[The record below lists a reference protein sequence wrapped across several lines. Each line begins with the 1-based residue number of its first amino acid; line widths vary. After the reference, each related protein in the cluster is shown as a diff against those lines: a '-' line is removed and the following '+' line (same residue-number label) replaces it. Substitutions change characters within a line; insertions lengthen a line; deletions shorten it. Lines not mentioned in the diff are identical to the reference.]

1 MERGVWQLK
10 RLTLRFCTADATSR
24 GTREFLVGA
33 ALAAPVAG
41 AGFDGGGLRRPRG
54 SKTVP
59 AVAAALARARG
70 ALAPPHPARAAE
82 LAPAPAPPP
91 SLAAF
96 AAANPHVA
104 VAASVRANR
113 APLARA
119 EYADGSSREV
129 DLKNS
134 SAHEVAAALQRLRD
148 SASGVGRSFLR
159 PVATANPSVQ
169 GVWDPSVTYEG
180 FAMREAR
187 PPAAQRSAAAA
198 VAAATPPPAA
208 AQPAA
213 AAPLA

>member
-33 ALAAPVAG
+33 PLAAPVAG

-54 SKTVP
+54 SKAVP
-59 AVAAALARARG
+59 AVAAARARARG
-70 ALAPPHPARAAE
+70 ALAAPHPVRAAA

-129 DLKNS
+129 DLKNG
-134 SAHEVAAALQRLRD
+134 SAAEVAAALQRLRD
-148 SASGVGRSFLR
+148 SASGVGRSFLK
-159 PVATANPSVQ
+159 PVATASPSVQ
-169 GVWDPSVTYEG
+169 GAWDPSVSYEG

-187 PPAAQRSAAAA
+187 LPAAAQQAAQAA
-198 VAAATPPPAA
+198 QQA

-213 AAPLA
+213 APAAPAQALA